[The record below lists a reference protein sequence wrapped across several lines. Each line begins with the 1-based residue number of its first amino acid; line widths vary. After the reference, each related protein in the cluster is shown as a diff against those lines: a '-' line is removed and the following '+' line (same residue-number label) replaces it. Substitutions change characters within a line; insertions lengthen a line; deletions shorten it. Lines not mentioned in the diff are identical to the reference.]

1 MLTRRSFSGAILAMG
16 TTGIPIPAF
25 ADLAL
30 ANRLLEPGP
39 LPERVFGNPDAP
51 VTIVEYASV
60 TCGFC
65 AKFHVETWPTLKA
78 KYVETGKVRFIIR
91 EFPLDPLA
99 MAGFMLSRCADDD
112 KWYPLLD
119 RLYQTKEDWAHADNP
134 VEAMVKTLSPYG
146 MTPELFNSCVT
157 RSDLFDKVYAVS
169 ERGKKEFGVNATPTF
184 FINGVQRQGALTIQQ
199 FDEILAPMLA
209 ARP

>member
-1 MLTRRSFSGAILAMG
+1 MTPEARARQTIDALLTAAGWHVCDVASANLRAA
-16 TTGIPIPAF
+16 TGVA
-25 ADLAL
+25 
-30 ANRLLEPGP
+30 
-39 LPERVFGNPDAP
+39 
-51 VTIVEYASV
+51 
-60 TCGFC
+60 
-65 AKFHVETWPTLKA
+65 
-78 KYVETGKVRFIIR
+78 IR